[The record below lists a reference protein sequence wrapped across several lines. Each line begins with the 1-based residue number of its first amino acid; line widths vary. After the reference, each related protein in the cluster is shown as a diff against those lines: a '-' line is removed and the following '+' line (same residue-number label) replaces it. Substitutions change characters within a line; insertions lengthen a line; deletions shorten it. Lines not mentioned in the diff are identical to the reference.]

1 MAGDD
6 RRSMHTLDAL
16 VRIGEHEPEKLRIAT
31 QLSRLPIFAEFTED
45 EIASLAKRMQSYRAD
60 RGDIIF
66 VEGQRSG
73 YMCVLIEGGLDIVKD
88 SGKGRSRKI
97 NTVEAGKLI
106 GEMSLIDGMP
116 HSATAV
122 ANSRVL
128 LDTLTESA
136 LEKLVA
142 DDPQLGVK
150 MYRVIA
156 RLLSQRMRRVN
167 DLLAD
172 FLD

>member
-1 MAGDD
+1 MAESDS
-6 RRSMHTLDAL
+6 RSLDAL
-16 VRIGEHEPEKLRIAT
+16 VRIREHDAEKKHIAT
-31 QLSRLPIFAEFTED
+31 QLARMPLFQEFTSD
-45 EIASLAKRMQSYRAD
+45 EIASLARRMQSYRAE
-60 RGDIIF
+60 RGDVVF

-73 YMCVLIEGGLDIVKD
+73 YLCVLVEGGLDIVKD
-88 SGKGRSRKI
+88 SGKGRSRRISSVESGKI
-97 NTVEAGKLI
+97 I

-128 LDTLTESA
+128 LDTLSESA

-142 DDPQLGVK
+142 EDPVLGVK
-150 MYRVIA
+150 LYRIFA
-156 RLLSQRMRRVN
+156 NLLSQRMRRVN
-167 DLLAD
+167 DVLVD